1 MIHLIKEILEV
12 KAYKVT
18 VRFNTDEVRV
28 IDLEEKLQE
37 WGKRPGSKFSQL
49 LDPDYFNSVYLE
61 EGAETLAWNNGIDLD
76 PEVLYEM
83 SVEINKEHAA

>member
-18 VRFNTDEVRV
+18 VRFNTNEIRV
-28 IDLEEKLQE
+28 VDLEEKLKE
-37 WGKRPGSKFSQL
+37 WGSKSGSKFSQL
-49 LDPDYFNSVYLE
+49 LSPDYFNTVFLE

-83 SVEINKEHAA
+83 SYEKNKEHAA